1 MSELVNNRDL
11 NHCKHNSNRY
21 NFDLF
26 CKGKNKSV
34 IKFMCLMVR
43 FQCTDLR
50 LTLGQLDTFC
60 IGKRKRMFRPCKC
73 LFRTRYILGTRHDQQ
88 RADDTFLFYTPN
100 IQCILLHLFHH
111 CIDRWGK
118 IDIEDHQSHCLPLN
132 LNILVDKVLLLLCLL
147 FNKGTMR
154 LENILRHLYRQ
165 DRQDRTDRIDRTE

>member
-60 IGKRKRMFRPCKC
+60 IGKRKRMFHHCKC
-73 LFRTRYILGTRHDQQ
+73 RADTRYILGTRHDQQ
-88 RADDTFLFYTPN
+88 RADDTFLFYMPN

-132 LNILVDKVLLLLCLL
+132 LNILVDKVL
-147 FNKGTMR
+147 
-154 LENILRHLYRQ
+154 
-165 DRQDRTDRIDRTE
+165 